1 MGAVKRIPKDWR
13 TQNTKGTRAGLRTR
27 ASFDSLE
34 VHKSEDLPE
43 LMSTKEAAVF
53 LRRHY
58 KTVEEYRHDGSLKFM
73 KSRGRYFTT
82 PEWIAEF
89 LENESKK

>member
-13 TQNTKGTRAGLRTR
+13 TQDTKGTRGGLRTR
-27 ASFDSLE
+27 ATFDFVE
-34 VHKSEDLPE
+34 VTKSEDLPE
-43 LMSTKEAAVF
+43 LMSAKEAAVF
-53 LRRHY
+53 LKRHY
-58 KTVEEYRHDGSLKFM
+58 KTVEEYRNDGSLKFT
-73 KSRGRYFTT
+73 KQRGRYFTT